1 MKTTKSKPTEENYS
15 LDKDLLTRQM
25 LRNDTF
31 NWIIEVGVK
40 KFNDGETL
48 EKNMLAFLEH
58 MKILNKNKK

>member
-1 MKTTKSKPTEENYS
+1 MKTTKAKPTEANYS

-40 KFNDGETL
+40 KFNEGETL